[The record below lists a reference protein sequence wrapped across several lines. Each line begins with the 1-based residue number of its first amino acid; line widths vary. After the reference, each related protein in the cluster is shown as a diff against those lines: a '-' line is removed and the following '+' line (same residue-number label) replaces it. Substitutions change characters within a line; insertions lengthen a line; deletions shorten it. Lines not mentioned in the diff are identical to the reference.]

1 MNIHSTAIVN
11 PKAELGANVTI
22 GPFCVIDADVKIG
35 DNTSIG
41 PHVTILPYTFIGA
54 NCSIHANAVLG
65 DLPQDMAFK
74 DAVSYVRIGANC
86 TIREGVT
93 IHRGTKPETS
103 TVAGDGCYLM
113 ANSHMAHNVQLGNQ
127 VILANGALLAGYVEV
142 GDSAFISG
150 NAVIHQFCR
159 VGKLAMMSGNSA
171 VSKDLPPFCTVRS
184 SRVNSIAG
192 LNVVGLRRA
201 GFGAPDRLAIKRA
214 FHILYRSG
222 LNVSQATAQIRAES
236 SIKAVLEFCEFV
248 EQSKRG
254 ICRFGGQTAEDGERA
269 TED

>member
-11 PKAELGANVTI
+11 AKAELGANVTI

-35 DNTSIG
+35 ANTRIG
-41 PHVTILPYTFIGA
+41 PHVTILPYTSIGPG
-54 NCSIHANAVLG
+54 CTIHAHAVLG

-74 DAVSYVRIGANC
+74 DAASYVRIGANC

-93 IHRGTKPETS
+93 IHRGTKPDTET
-103 TVAGDGCYLM
+103 VMGDGCYLM
-113 ANSHMAHNVQLGNQ
+113 VNSHLAHNVRLGNH

-142 GDSAFISG
+142 GDRAFISG

-159 VGKLAMMSGNSA
+159 VGKLSMMSGNSA
-171 VSKDLPPFCTVRS
+171 ISKDLPPFCTVRS

-192 LNVVGLRRA
+192 LNVVGLRRSGFDVA
-201 GFGAPDRLAIKRA
+201 GRLAVKRA
-214 FHILYRSG
+214 FQTLYKSG
-222 LNVSQATAQIRAES
+222 LNVSQATAKIRAES
-236 SIKAVLEFCEFV
+236 PSGAVLEFCEFV

-254 ICRFGGQTAEDGERA
+254 ICRFGGETEEDGGRA